1 MKKFIRSYE
10 FFLFCLLALFSLM
23 IGLINPAFFS
33 LGTLFD
39 VVRIQTINLILALG
53 LLSVIILGGVDISF
67 VAIAALASFPVH
79 MFLYN
84 RGYEGGIWLYF
95 LLAILIGGA
104 TGAFIAFLLTRFKLG
119 IFDLSL
125 GMNTMLYGFIT
136 FFVGSLANPYL
147 PEGMVGWNKKYVIT
161 VQNASVGESGLHI
174 SFIYIIIMGIL
185 LQLFLKHTTLG
196 RGIFAIGSNKAVAI
210 RTGFN
215 LTKIYFVV
223 FSIMGIAS
231 GIAGVTL
238 STFLGFFNPIV
249 LVGKNMQV
257 LAGVVL
263 GGASIQ
269 GGRGSVL
276 GTFFGVL
283 LIGLV
288 NQAMVYLGID
298 TQWFDAA
305 IGIIFIVYATF
316 QVVTSKATSK

>member
-1 MKKFIRSYE
+1 MKKLLGSYE
-10 FFLFCLLALFSLM
+10 FLLFCLLILFSIF

-33 LGTLFD
+33 IGTLFD
-39 VVRIQTINLILALG
+39 IIRIQTINLILALG

-67 VAIAALASFPVH
+67 VAIAALSSFPIH

-95 LLAILIGGA
+95 LMAVLVGGA
-104 TGAFIAFLLTRFKLG
+104 TGALIAFLLTRFKLG

-125 GMNTMLYGFIT
+125 GMNTLIYGFIT

-147 PEGMVGWNKKYVIT
+147 PDGMIGWNKKYVMV
-161 VQNASVGESGLHI
+161 VQNAAVGETGLHI
-174 SFIYIIIMGIL
+174 SFIYIALMGL
-185 LQLFLKHTTLG
+185 ALHLFLKYTTLG
-196 RGIFAIGSNKAVAI
+196 RGIFAIGSSKAVAI

-215 LTKIYFVV
+215 INKVYFFV
-223 FSIMGIAS
+223 FPIMGISA

-238 STFLGFFNPIV
+238 STFLGHFNPIL

-263 GGASIQ
+263 GGASIT
-269 GGRGSVL
+269 GGKGSVL
-276 GTFFGVL
+276 GTFLGVL

-298 TQWFDAA
+298 TQWFDAV
-305 IGIIFIVYATF
+305 IGIIFIIYATF
-316 QVVTSKATSK
+316 QVITSRATAK

>member
-1 MKKFIRSYE
+1 MKTLFRSYE
-10 FFLFCLLALFSLM
+10 FLLFCLLVLFSII

-33 LGTLFD
+33 IGTLFD
-39 VVRIQTINLILALG
+39 VIRIQTINLILALG

-67 VAIAALASFPVH
+67 VAIAALSSFPIH

-84 RGYEGGIWLYF
+84 RGYEGGIGLYF
-95 LLAILIGGA
+95 LLAILVGGV

-125 GMNTMLYGFIT
+125 GMNTMIYGFIT

-147 PEGMVGWNKKYVIT
+147 PQGMVGWNKKYVMV
-161 VQNASVGESGLHI
+161 VQNAAVGETGLHV
-174 SFIYIIIMGIL
+174 SFIFILIMGIL
-185 LQLFLKHTTLG
+185 LHLFLNNTTLG

-215 LTKIYFVV
+215 LNKIYFFV
-223 FSIMGIAS
+223 FPIMVIAS
-231 GIAGVTL
+231 GIAGVVL

-249 LVGKNMQV
+249 LMGKNMQV
-257 LAGVVL
+257 LAGVIL
-263 GGASIQ
+263 GGASIT
-269 GGRGSVL
+269 GGKGSVI
-276 GTFFGVL
+276 GTFLGVL

-305 IGIIFIVYATF
+305 IGIIFIIYATF
-316 QVVTSKATSK
+316 QVISSRATSK